1 MNFEIN
7 GKIIEIFDLVNVSE
21 RFKKQEFV
29 IEHSENNSGAE
40 YTDYIKFQLT
50 QNRTE
55 LISEFAVGDNV
66 KVSFNIRGNKWVKE
80 GKVSYFTNLDA
91 WRIEKVKSQNEEAPP
106 IQDYPELEEVPPEQA
121 NDDLPF

>member
-7 GKIIEIFDLVNVSE
+7 GKIIEILNLVNVSE

-29 IEHSENNSGAE
+29 IEHTENNTGTD

-55 LISEFAVGDNV
+55 LIADFGVGDDV

-91 WRIEKVKSQNEEAPP
+91 WRIEKVKSQNEEAPSF
-106 IQDYPELEEVPPEQA
+106 QDYPDLEEAPPEQA
-121 NDDLPF
+121 VDDLPF